1 MSSVSPARSSGWVL
15 GRIGG
20 TPIVVAP
27 TSALLGLV
35 LAGTWYPVVD
45 SVLGD
50 LGIATVLGVVLAT
63 VVGVALSVLLHEL
76 AHGLTGTLLG
86 RRPTRY
92 ELYLWGGRTSFGA
105 VGHWAPWKEVLTT
118 LAGPATNA
126 LLWLMLDRVF
136 LHPVGAVGSETL
148 FVVALAL
155 AWVNLAL
162 AVFNI
167 LPALPLD
174 GGHALAALVAQVTGR
189 TALGQKVAAWGGVLV
204 SVGVVWYWILEPLL
218 LRGVRPQALN
228 LMIVVLVLWSILGSS
243 WRVLGLGSGARAAA
257 RLDLRR
263 LCRPVAVVAA
273 SAPVAEVRQC
283 LASGMA
289 VVVVVDSGRLLG
301 TIDAAG
307 LAETGLEDPTGGG
320 EALASQICR
329 VLPAAAVTTSLGGA
343 QAAQAL
349 KAARA
354 VSRWLL
360 LVENGNLCGAV
371 PTGAR

>member
-92 ELYLWGGRTSFGA
+92 ELYLWGGRTSLGA

-126 LLWLMLDRVF
+126 LL
-136 LHPVGAVGSETL
+136 
-148 FVVALAL
+148 
-155 AWVNLAL
+155 
-162 AVFNI
+162 
-167 LPALPLD
+167 
-174 GGHALAALVAQVTGR
+174 
-189 TALGQKVAAWGGVLV
+189 
-204 SVGVVWYWILEPLL
+204 Y
-218 LRGVRPQALN
+218 
-228 LMIVVLVLWSILGSS
+228 LMIMV
-243 WRVLGLGSGARAAA
+243 AR
-257 RLDLRR
+257 
-263 LCRPVAVVAA
+263 
-273 SAPVAEVRQC
+273 
-283 LASGMA
+283 
-289 VVVVVDSGRLLG
+289 
-301 TIDAAG
+301 
-307 LAETGLEDPTGGG
+307 
-320 EALASQICR
+320 
-329 VLPAAAVTTSLGGA
+329 
-343 QAAQAL
+343 
-349 KAARA
+349 
-354 VSRWLL
+354 
-360 LVENGNLCGAV
+360 
-371 PTGAR
+371 

>member
-218 LRGVRPQALN
+218 LRGARPQALN

-289 VVVVVDSGRLLG
+289 VVVVVESGRLLG

-307 LAETGLEDPTGGG
+307 LAETGLEGPAGGG

-349 KAARA
+349 RAARA

>member
-92 ELYLWGGRTSFGA
+92 ELYLWGGRTSFGT

-218 LRGVRPQALN
+218 LRGARPQALN

-273 SAPVAEVRQC
+273 SAPVTEVRQC

-289 VVVVVDSGRLLG
+289 VVVVVESGRLLG

-307 LAETGLEDPTGGG
+307 LAETGLEDPAGGG
-320 EALASQICR
+320 AALASQICR
-329 VLPAAAVTTSLGGA
+329 VLPAAAVTTSLAGA

-349 KAARA
+349 RAARA

>member
-105 VGHWAPWKEVLTT
+105 VGHWAPWKEILTT

-204 SVGVVWYWILEPLL
+204 SVGVVW
-218 LRGVRPQALN
+218 
-228 LMIVVLVLWSILGSS
+228 VLWSILGSS

-289 VVVVVDSGRLLG
+289 VVVVVESGRLLG

-307 LAETGLEDPTGGG
+307 LAETGLEDPAGGG

-349 KAARA
+349 RAARA

>member
-92 ELYLWGGRTSFGA
+92 ELYLWGGRTSFGT

-126 LLWLMLDRVF
+126 LLWLILDRAF

-218 LRGVRPQALN
+218 LRGARPQALN

-273 SAPVAEVRQC
+273 SAPVTEVRQC

-289 VVVVVDSGRLLG
+289 VVVVVESGRLLG

-307 LAETGLEDPTGGG
+307 LAETGLEDPAGGG
-320 EALASQICR
+320 AALASQICR
-329 VLPAAAVTTSLGGA
+329 VLPAAAVTTSLAGA

-349 KAARA
+349 RAARA

>member
-162 AVFNI
+162 AVFNV

-204 SVGVVWYWILEPLL
+204 SVGVIWYWILEPLL
-218 LRGVRPQALN
+218 LRGAQ
-228 LMIVVLVLWSILGSS
+228 IG
-243 WRVLGLGSGARAAA
+243 RAH
-257 RLDLRR
+257 
-263 LCRPVAVVAA
+263 V
-273 SAPVAEVRQC
+273 
-283 LASGMA
+283 
-289 VVVVVDSGRLLG
+289 
-301 TIDAAG
+301 
-307 LAETGLEDPTGGG
+307 
-320 EALASQICR
+320 
-329 VLPAAAVTTSLGGA
+329 
-343 QAAQAL
+343 
-349 KAARA
+349 
-354 VSRWLL
+354 
-360 LVENGNLCGAV
+360 
-371 PTGAR
+371 